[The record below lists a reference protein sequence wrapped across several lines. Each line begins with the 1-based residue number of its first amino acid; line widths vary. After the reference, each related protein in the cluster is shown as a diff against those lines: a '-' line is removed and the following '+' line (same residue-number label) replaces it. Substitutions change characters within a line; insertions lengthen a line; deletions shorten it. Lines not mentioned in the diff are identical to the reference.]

1 MRDTSHRDTLQS
13 GFQRNVKLRITQA
26 IKLKPRSVDGRRC
39 IIFQLLA
46 ARYPSSTRS
55 WEEMLGRCL
64 SRESHAREQ
73 KRRSGGKRAR
83 SDSLTRRGS
92 EDRIVGKSEQ
102 RVTYGSRYGSAAELM
117 LRPRMRFRT
126 RLRLVIGHNRK
137 LRLRCNAITKWQT
150 VARSL
155 LRSITLI
162 TARLIELRC
171 FRTTRGIICVA
182 ATRHMAYSTANVV
195 CDKLCLSPLD
205 ISFASPHVGRM
216 QRSHYEE
223 IDARLGN
230 HRRPFKR
237 DQANFQSLA

>member
-150 VARSL
+150 GRAIAATLNHAYNGTIDRASML
-155 LRSITLI
+155 PNNSRDHLRSGD
-162 TARLIELRC
+162 AAY
-171 FRTTRGIICVA
+171 GIFNREC
-182 ATRHMAYSTANVV
+182 
-195 CDKLCLSPLD
+195 CL
-205 ISFASPHVGRM
+205 
-216 QRSHYEE
+216 
-223 IDARLGN
+223 
-230 HRRPFKR
+230 
-237 DQANFQSLA
+237 